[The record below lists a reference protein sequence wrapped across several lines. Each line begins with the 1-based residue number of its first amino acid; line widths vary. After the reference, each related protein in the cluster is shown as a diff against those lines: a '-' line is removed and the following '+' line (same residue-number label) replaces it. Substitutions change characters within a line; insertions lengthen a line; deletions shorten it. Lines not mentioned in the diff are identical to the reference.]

1 MPKNYK
7 KLTIQLTEEER
18 TGFEK
23 MVRCG
28 VSKAMDLRRANVLL
42 LADESEG
49 KKRKKDV
56 SIAET
61 LGISVQAVHN
71 IKENFLLR
79 RKASSPEDLL
89 NSIKRKK
96 RTSPP
101 VPAKITG
108 ETEAKII
115 ALACSTPPEGRTRW
129 TLRLLSERIVE
140 LEIVDSIS
148 YVQVG
153 RVLKKTN
160 LSPT

>member
-1 MPKNYK
+1 MPIVKYLIELPEKDRK
-7 KLTIQLTEEER
+7 KLSSIISKGQSPAKTIL
-18 TGFEK
+18 
-23 MVRCG
+23 
-28 VSKAMDLRRANVLL
+28 RANIL
-42 LADESEG
+42 LASDKNNPKHLTVSE
-49 KKRKKDV
+49 
-56 SIAET
+56 IANALNTTTTAVQKVRT
-61 LGISVQAVHN
+61 LYANHGLDKTIN
-71 IKENFLLR
+71 
-79 RKASSPEDLL
+79 
-89 NSIKRKK
+89 RKK
-96 RTSPP
+96 RTTPP

-160 LSPT
+160 LSLT